1 MNNKKSNRVEHKGMI
16 NLLRICTVFL
26 AGVSFWA
33 TAQGMVEYVFQEEWQ
48 AYAAS
53 LAVQGLLLGLNF
65 YLPVFLKLADGRWK
79 KGILIVLTGIIPF
92 CSSWFSYVFIAGKV
106 YRESWDL
113 ESRILVEQTYRAEL
127 FAGNEYG
134 TTYQRDSEEVLGRQI
149 LGLYNRTEA
158 YGGSTVISMGDQID
172 FQEEREKYTTE
183 GFYFGSDMRTVIDY
197 MERAVSDENN
207 AETQKQAQAAISSF
221 KRKIADRNQSLVNE
235 IGEARTDLDAAEDSL
250 NYAEARENEE
260 EIAQARQ
267 LRNECNER
275 WNELRGQKEDC
286 GEALERIGS
295 YEIYLES
302 IGNNY
307 LNQVGEGLRI
317 IQNEL
322 FKEEPDIAN
331 ALTQATNLFETLLRN
346 ESLAADKGTDY
357 MSLLNE
363 VNAFIQNL
371 NRYQR
376 VKEIN
381 TNFENCILE
390 LRDKQIE
397 TDWKN
402 EWKKRLINL
411 KSLISALPNYE
422 EGENQKL
429 MRYDRTKSSN
439 NLDNMIR
446 SYISDHN
453 AAQQGII
460 YLKSPYRDL
469 AVFSLILAL
478 FFDLAGFATGVL
490 IQIQEEKDKEMP
502 DDPLEMEKMDHTD
515 SHEENDRQQWTTLP
529 MLNEYV
535 YLTGDYTHIDGK
547 YRYSVFKDGRS
558 AEIVTT
564 NKKILTSGLYIE
576 NKDEYMPVAA
586 QSLSFSAMEDGARDG
601 IYMESRLAYDDS
613 MLTIASGVE
622 DEDQDYQFLAH
633 VDEYVP
639 VYYANEATFDIFPA
653 GELKKTDDV
662 YTVVVALNEKGT
674 MVGAIYLV

>member
-79 KGILIVLTGIIPF
+79 KGILIVLTGIILF

-490 IQIQEEKDKEMP
+490 IQIQEEKGKEMP

>member
-65 YLPVFLKLADGRWK
+65 YLPVFLKLVDGRWK
-79 KGILIVLTGIIPF
+79 KGILIVLTGIILF

-134 TTYQRDSEEVLGRQI
+134 TTYQRDLEEMLGRQI

-158 YGGSTVISMGDQID
+158 HEGSTVISMGDQID

-295 YEIYLES
+295 YEIYLEG

-422 EGENQKL
+422 EGENQEL

-439 NLDNMIR
+439 NLDNTLSEQGATRFCTTDLRFCRVTVTQRTGRTPI
-446 SYISDHN
+446 DVN
-453 AAQQGII
+453 AASRQKTVLGASVPLFTEGIFFRF
-460 YLKSPYRDL
+460 PE
-469 AVFSLILAL
+469 SLNRFL
-478 FFDLAGFATGVL
+478 FHCYPGNSKG
-490 IQIQEEKDKEMP
+490 
-502 DDPLEMEKMDHTD
+502 
-515 SHEENDRQQWTTLP
+515 
-529 MLNEYV
+529 
-535 YLTGDYTHIDGK
+535 G
-547 YRYSVFKDGRS
+547 
-558 AEIVTT
+558 
-564 NKKILTSGLYIE
+564 SGC
-576 NKDEYMPVAA
+576 
-586 QSLSFSAMEDGARDG
+586 
-601 IYMESRLAYDDS
+601 
-613 MLTIASGVE
+613 
-622 DEDQDYQFLAH
+622 
-633 VDEYVP
+633 
-639 VYYANEATFDIFPA
+639 
-653 GELKKTDDV
+653 
-662 YTVVVALNEKGT
+662 
-674 MVGAIYLV
+674 

>member
-79 KGILIVLTGIIPF
+79 KGILIVLTGIILF